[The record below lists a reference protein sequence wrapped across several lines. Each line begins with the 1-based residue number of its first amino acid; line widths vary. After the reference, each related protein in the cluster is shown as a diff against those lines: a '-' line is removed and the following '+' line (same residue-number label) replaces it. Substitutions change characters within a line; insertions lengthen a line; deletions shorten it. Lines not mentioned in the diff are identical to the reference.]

1 MTSPRRTSCRIFAI
15 RGPGKR
21 LNRSLP
27 REASGDDPRGRA
39 VGVVRRRLW
48 VDSRGS
54 IRIPRTAEIG
64 ASRPF
69 PWVPAKIG
77 LPKRERMLGGV
88 VGNAFSCPFA
98 ALHDGHEDRRSWV
111 DSSHLLS
118 ELTKTGQRRA
128 QRCKGHLKDPFER
141 PIEFQNQEDRTGDR

>member
-64 ASRPF
+64 ALQPMADDTAYGRC
-69 PWVPAKIG
+69 
-77 LPKRERMLGGV
+77 
-88 VGNAFSCPFA
+88 CPFA
-98 ALHDGHEDRRSWV
+98 DTRMPSG
-111 DSSHLLS
+111 
-118 ELTKTGQRRA
+118 
-128 QRCKGHLKDPFER
+128 
-141 PIEFQNQEDRTGDR
+141 